1 MTIKPLSAR
10 WLVLLQRGAATLIT
24 ATCLST
30 TAFAQTRGDIVI
42 GQPADLTGPQKAS
55 VKEMTD
61 AARAYFDKINKAGG
75 IDGRK
80 LVLRSVDDGFDPK
93 RSVTAAN
100 ELIAQKNVLALAL
113 GRGTANAEAV
123 MKVAGDA
130 KVPVVGYVGGSLLLH
145 SPPKRYF
152 FNLRP
157 PYRVEAERAIG
168 QLVAQGASR
177 IATVYT
183 DDAFGKD
190 AVEGF
195 YEGLKANKLEAATI
209 ATIPRGEAKVEDAV
223 AKIMASKADA
233 VVGICIVK
241 SCSLV
246 AKGLRAAGYTGKFL
260 SLSNTS
266 SSTYVK
272 ELGDVARGIIVTQ
285 VFPAPDSVAIA
296 LSNDF
301 QKLAD
306 EYKFEKSYTS
316 MEGYVNARVLVE
328 AIKRAG
334 PNPTRE
340 GLVKALESMHKFD
353 LGGFVISYGPEDRS
367 GSTLVNLTIIGRNGR
382 FMR

>member
-123 MKVAGDA
+123 MKVADDA

>member
-100 ELIAQKNVLALAL
+100 ALIAQKNVLALAL

-123 MKVAGDA
+123 MKVADDA

-223 AKIMASKADA
+223 AKVMASKADA